1 MFMLAVLF
9 YSVLALELTLVLPL
23 ILSFQV
29 AFLRYIQQWKKKV
42 VFVLNKSDLYRN
54 ANEVCDENH
63 SFDS

>member
-54 ANEVCDENH
+54 ANEVC
-63 SFDS
+63 

>member
-1 MFMLAVLF
+1 MFLLAVLF

-23 ILSFQV
+23 VLSFQV

-54 ANEVCDENH
+54 ANEVC
-63 SFDS
+63 